1 MRTYRNLAHRL
12 ARPATGRG
20 RIQKAARRVLLL
32 LDGEATT
39 RDVVDWGYC
48 RKVQRGERIEKA
60 DYRHRRLLRARRER
74 PRHRA
79 AEQRDELAPV
89 QLIELH
95 HKCQPEARR
104 SNL

>member
-60 DYRHRRLLRARRER
+60 DYRHVRRALERIADRVGRGTSIGRPILWRLRNTE
-74 PRHRA
+74 
-79 AEQRDELAPV
+79 E
-89 QLIELH
+89 
-95 HKCQPEARR
+95 K
-104 SNL
+104 